1 MEFLSGMLKEM
12 RKGREDSEDSE
23 DRKNRETRSSDT
35 PKKKRTRKNT
45 WGCGK

>member
-1 MEFLSGMLKEM
+1 MLKEM
-12 RKGREDSEDSE
+12 RKFREEEED
-23 DRKNRETRSSDT
+23 RSSDT